1 MNKRE
6 KYSSNS
12 SLGVFDFRKV
22 AELRPKKKQ
31 KPWVTRP
38 KSPIVYVWKTS
49 IPNTWMRV
57 YGESHFKHIT
67 QTKQP
72 INTIEFLK
80 ETQGYI
86 HNICRNDIRDRISFT
101 SSKLHATSSLASKR
115 ALKRISLNSRMYSS
129 SNSPRYGRKLIVRSQ
144 SQASPLP
151 TSNEILSQIRNF
163 ETGGHSLLG
172 TRRSVGSNISII
184 SELPHRSSSVH
195 TLSPRNLSTQV
206 LQLDGL
212 NICTSPR
219 TTKDLLSYRQYKKLG
234 GVSR

>member
-6 KYSSNS
+6 KYPSNS
-12 SLGVFDFRKV
+12 TLGVFDFRKV

-31 KPWVTRP
+31 KPWVSRP

-49 IPNTWMRV
+49 IPDTWRRV

-86 HNICRNDIRDRISFT
+86 HNICRNDLRDQASFA
-101 SSKLHATSSLASKR
+101 SSKLHATSPLASKP
-115 ALKRISLNSRMYSS
+115 ALKRISLSSRMNSS
-129 SNSPRYGRKLIVRSQ
+129 SSSPRYGRKLIVRSQ

-163 ETGGHSLLG
+163 ETGGHSLIK
-172 TRRSVGSNISII
+172 TRRSNISII
-184 SELPHRSSSVH
+184 SELPHRCSSVL
-195 TLSPRNLSTQV
+195 TLSPGNPSTKI

-219 TTKDLLSYRQYKKLG
+219 TTKDLLSLRQYKKLG